1 MLRTGRTFSFWRGSN
16 KSDFWRFVFQVK
28 SCDVRQTETDIDY
41 ILIRLSYAISVNH
54 KVVLMLSFLGDRS
67 NSTSRCYVAGSE
79 SA

>member
-1 MLRTGRTFSFWRGSN
+1 MGSN

-54 KVVLMLSFLGDRS
+54 KVVIMLGFLGASDG
-67 NSTSRCYVAGSE
+67 TSSCYVAGSD
-79 SA
+79 SLKQPHHHLIT